1 MTKVSINEDGKKSP
15 FGEGQRVTI
24 CLGINARGGDAGVM
38 MLGQEIGE
46 FLVRRLGEASFLPQI
61 RGQVGVGLGDGSIC
75 GLGEVTQSGGGT
87 ASLRVAILDTSHV
100 QQLLGDTSGDDSS
113 TARSWDQ
120 THNGA
125 ATFACNFAR
134 NGMGFSDL
142 VTPVSTTHRD
152 DGQLGEDDSSSN
164 GSSHLFGAF
173 DAEANVTIAVTDSD
187 ESLEPRTLTGARLLL
202 DGHDLQ
208 NLILQAGAK
217 EVIDD
222 LAFFDGQREEVDLF
236 QGLDLAIFNE
246 TTQLGD
252 RNPLFLLFLATT
264 TASTPAAATTTASS
278 APSSVSETASKTSTV
293 STGWCCVRHWWILS
307 FFQIL

>member
-1 MTKVSINEDGKKSP
+1 
-15 FGEGQRVTI
+15 
-24 CLGINARGGDAGVM
+24 

-61 RGQVGVGLGDGSIC
+61 RGQVGVGLG
-75 GLGEVTQSGGGT
+75 EVTQGGGGT

-173 DAEANVTIAVTDSD
+173 DAEANVTIAVTDS
-187 ESLEPRTLTGARLLL
+187 
-202 DGHDLQ
+202 
-208 NLILQAGAK
+208 
-217 EVIDD
+217 
-222 LAFFDGQREEVDLF
+222 
-236 QGLDLAIFNE
+236 
-246 TTQLGD
+246 
-252 RNPLFLLFLATT
+252 
-264 TASTPAAATTTASS
+264 
-278 APSSVSETASKTSTV
+278 
-293 STGWCCVRHWWILS
+293 
-307 FFQIL
+307 

>member
-1 MTKVSINEDGKKSP
+1 
-15 FGEGQRVTI
+15 
-24 CLGINARGGDAGVM
+24 M

-75 GLGEVTQSGGGT
+75 GLGEVAQSGGGT
-87 ASLRVAILDTSHV
+87 TSLRVAILDTSHV

-113 TARSWDQ
+113 TARSWNQ
-120 THNGA
+120 
-125 ATFACNFAR
+125 
-134 NGMGFSDL
+134 
-142 VTPVSTTHRD
+142 V
-152 DGQLGEDDSSSN
+152 
-164 GSSHLFGAF
+164 
-173 DAEANVTIAVTDSD
+173 
-187 ESLEPRTLTGARLLL
+187 
-202 DGHDLQ
+202 
-208 NLILQAGAK
+208 
-217 EVIDD
+217 VIDD

-252 RNPLFLLFLATT
+252 RNPLFLFFLATT

-307 FFQIL
+307 F